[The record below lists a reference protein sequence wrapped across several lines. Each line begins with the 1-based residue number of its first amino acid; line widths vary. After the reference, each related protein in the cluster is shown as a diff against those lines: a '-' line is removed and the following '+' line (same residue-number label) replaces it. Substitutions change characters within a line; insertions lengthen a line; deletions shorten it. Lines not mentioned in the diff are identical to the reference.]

1 MSIVDGTF
9 SVLFVLAITLYFAVM
24 TVLGLP
30 YATAV
35 AAPVTASLLRIV
47 KKVVVPQQRLR

>member
-1 MSIVDGTF
+1 VSIVDGTF